1 VALHNGTITAYSEGV
16 GKGSEFIV
24 RLPLAG
30 AAIADEAPTK
40 ERVEGDPESRR
51 ILLADD
57 NVDFANSL
65 AALLSAKGHD
75 VRVARDGAEAL
86 RTAADF
92 NPDFAFLDIGMPKV
106 HGYEVARRLRS
117 DPGTADCVLVAVTGW
132 GQEDDRQRARE
143 AGFDRHLVK
152 PVNAGDIETIL
163 KGE

>member
-1 VALHNGTITAYSEGV
+1 MNIH
-16 GKGSEFIV
+16 
-24 RLPLAG
+24 
-30 AAIADEAPTK
+30 
-40 ERVEGDPESRR
+40 

-65 AALLSAKGHD
+65 APLLVARGHE

-86 RTAADF
+86 RAAADF

-117 DPGTADCVLVAVTGW
+117 DPGTSECVLVAVTGW
-132 GQEDDRQRARE
+132 GQEDDRNRARE

-152 PVNAGDIETIL
+152 PVGPGEIETIL
-163 KGE
+163 NDY